1 MSRVFE
7 EIAREAA
14 EKAARETAEKVARE
28 TAEKVVRETAVKT
41 AKLMLESK
49 KLSYEEIAEFTQL
62 TVEEIKELDSKRT
75 A

>member
-1 MSRVFE
+1 MSSVFE

-14 EKAARETAEKVARE
+14 EKAARETAIKMA
-28 TAEKVVRETAVKT
+28 T
-41 AKLMLESK
+41 LMLESK

-62 TVEEIKELDSKRT
+62 TVEEIKELDNNQP

>member
-14 EKAARETAEKVARE
+14 EKAAEKAARETAERVARE
-28 TAEKVVRETAVKT
+28 TAIKT
-41 AKLMLESK
+41 ATLMLKSK

>member
-14 EKAARETAEKVARE
+14 RETAI
-28 TAEKVVRETAVKT
+28 KT
-41 AKLMLESK
+41 ATLMLKSK
-49 KLSYEEIAEFTQL
+49 KFSYEEIAEFTQL
-62 TVEEIKELDSKRT
+62 TVEEIKELDGKRT

>member
-14 EKAARETAEKVARE
+14 EKAARETAKSLLA
-28 TAEKVVRETAVKT
+28 
-41 AKLMLESK
+41 LG
-49 KLSYEEIAEFTQL
+49 KLSYEEISKVSKL
-62 TVEEIKELDSKRT
+62 SVEEIKELDNNQP

>member
-1 MSRVFE
+1 MSSVFE

-28 TAEKVVRETAVKT
+28 TAEKAARETAKSLL
-41 AKLMLESK
+41 ALG
-49 KLSYEEIAEFTQL
+49 KLSYEEISIASKL
-62 TVEEIKELDSKRT
+62 SVEEVKELDGKRT

>member
-14 EKAARETAEKVARE
+14 EKA
-28 TAEKVVRETAVKT
+28 VRETAKSLL
-41 AKLMLESK
+41 ALG
-49 KLSYEEIAEFTQL
+49 KLSYEEISKVSKL
-62 TVEEIKELDSKRT
+62 SVEEIKELDNNQP